1 MKIYYEQ
8 RYCDQCVRVH
18 WLEVT
23 HRQKQ
28 ICHGETY
35 SPHGDPTHYTRRL
48 GHGIEVIEKK
58 FSLPIDWHLPA
69 MQAGM
74 VLDLSACSQAEAK
87 EPERETIDQAQDW

>member
-23 HRQKQ
+23 PARRK
-28 ICHGETY
+28 ICHGEAY

-58 FSLPIDWHLPA
+58 FSLPIDW
-69 MQAGM
+69 QM
-74 VLDLSACSQAEAK
+74 VLDYSPRSEAEREAK